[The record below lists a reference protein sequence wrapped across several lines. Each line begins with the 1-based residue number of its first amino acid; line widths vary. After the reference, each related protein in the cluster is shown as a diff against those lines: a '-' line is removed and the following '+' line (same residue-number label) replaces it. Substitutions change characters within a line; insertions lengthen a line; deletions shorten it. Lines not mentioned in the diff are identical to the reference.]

1 MNPYKKYR
9 PTGFDPA
16 GAFLDEDRQEWL
28 VVNVSRNRDSD
39 CLAESNFNTFLEGL
53 GGESDNVEV
62 HRFGHWACGWY
73 EIILIDAKAEDIVAL
88 AQEMEDALENYPV
101 LDEED
106 LSKREDEAEEESWG
120 SWGRKDFAS
129 DLQRK
134 VEINWNGISE
144 HGYKPQEID
153 DGFDLLTEEDIDC
166 LWRNAA
172 ENADWICQH
181 DSGGPSFNIDG
192 VLKRINIDEVVE
204 MIDAH
209 LWKQHVE
216 RDIRK
221 LCIWLGLSNL
231 ADQAVAMN
239 LVLVSQI
246 RRLHQPSFEH
256 QV

>member
-1 MNPYKKYR
+1 MNPYKKHR

-28 VVNVSRNRDSD
+28 VVRVSRNRDSD
-39 CLAESNFNTFLEGL
+39 CIAESNFHSFLEGL
-53 GGESDNVEV
+53 GGESDDVEV
-62 HRFGHWACGWY
+62 HRFGHWGPGWY
-73 EIILIDAKAEDIVAL
+73 EIIIINPKASAIVAL
-88 AQEMEDALENYPV
+88 AQEMEDALEDYPV
-101 LDEED
+101 LDEQD
-106 LSKREDEAEEESWG
+106 LSERESKAEQEAWDSWA
-120 SWGRKDFAS
+120 RRDFSS
-129 DLQRK
+129 DLKHK
-134 VEINWNGISE
+134 VESDWNGTSE
-144 HGYKPQEID
+144 HGYQPKEID
-153 DGFDLLTEEDIDC
+153 DGFDLLTEENIDC
-166 LWRNAA
+166 LWHNGADK
-172 ENADWICQH
+172 ADWVCQH
-181 DSGGPSFNIDG
+181 ESGGASFNIEG

-204 MIDAH
+204 MIDGL

>member
-1 MNPYKKYR
+1 MNPYKKHR

-28 VVNVSRNRDSD
+28 VVGVSRNRDSD
-39 CLAESNFNTFLEGL
+39 CIAESNFHSFLEGL

-73 EIILIDAKAEDIVAL
+73 EIILVDAKASAIVAL
-88 AQEMEDALENYPV
+88 AQEMEDALEDYPV
-101 LDEED
+101 LDEQD
-106 LSKREDEAEEESWG
+106 LSERESKAEQEGWDSWA
-120 SWGRKDFAS
+120 RKDFSS
-129 DLQRK
+129 DLKRK
-134 VEINWNGISE
+134 VESDWNGTSE
-144 HGYKPQEID
+144 HGYQPQEID
-153 DGFDLLTEEDIDC
+153 DGFDLLTDEDIDC
-166 LWRNAA
+166 LWYNAA
-172 ENADWICQH
+172 ENADWVCQH
-181 DSGGPSFNIDG
+181 DGGGPSFNIEG

-204 MIDAH
+204 MIDGL

>member
-1 MNPYKKYR
+1 MNLYKTHR

-28 VVNVSRNRDSD
+28 VVGVSRNRDSD

-53 GGESDNVEV
+53 GGESDDVEV

-73 EIILIDAKAEDIVAL
+73 EIILVDAKASAIVAL
-88 AQEMEDALENYPV
+88 AQEMEDALEDYPV
-101 LDEED
+101 LDEQD
-106 LSKREDEAEEESWG
+106 LSERESKAEQEGWDSWA
-120 SWGRKDFAS
+120 RRDFSS
-129 DLQRK
+129 DLKRK
-134 VEINWNGISE
+134 VESDWNGTSE
-144 HGYKPQEID
+144 HGYQPQEID
-153 DGFDLLTEEDIDC
+153 DGFDLLTEEDIND
-166 LWRNAA
+166 LWVNAA
-172 ENADWICQH
+172 DKADWVCQH
-181 DSGGPSFNIDG
+181 DGGGPSFNIEG

>member
-1 MNPYKKYR
+1 MKPYKNHR
-9 PTGFDPA
+9 PTGFDRA

-39 CLAESNFNTFLEGL
+39 CLAESNFQTFLEGL

-101 LDEED
+101 LDEQD
-106 LSKREDEAEEESWG
+106 LSKRENEAEQESWE
-120 SWGRKDFAS
+120 SWARRDFSS
-129 DLQRK
+129 DLKRK
-134 VEINWNGISE
+134 VESDWDGTSE
-144 HGYKPQEID
+144 HGYQPEEID
-153 DGFDLLTEEDIDC
+153 DGFDLLTEENIDC
-166 LWRNAA
+166 LWSNAA
-172 ENADWICQH
+172 DKANWICQH
-181 DSGGPSFNIDG
+181 DSGGPSFNIEG
-192 VLKRINIDEVVE
+192 VLEHINIDEVVK

-209 LWKQHVE
+209 LWKKHVD

-221 LCIWLGLSNL
+221 LCSWLGLSNL

-246 RRLHQPSFEH
+246 RSLNQPSLSS